1 MLRMTT
7 LIGFAPILMLGL
19 MGCSAPQSQNS
30 PAPTSSAAP
39 EAVIQ
44 AQKTAPSK
52 APTEYVT
59 ISDPVENCFTV
70 QVPKGWYNRGYSARI
85 YDIHR
90 EVVTSVSP
98 NSDTVLFTGDPSV
111 PQYWSPDTGNPVIE
125 QVCELSPFMELARY
139 QPANDYFPIYAKKKF
154 GKLTNF
160 KITGVQ
166 PNAKVFGEFQR
177 IFAEH
182 GVQLSNGLT
191 VDLKFTYEDKGKKMN
206 GLLIGTTINSGP
218 FWIVEVW
225 GMSTSS
231 DVETFRPTLV
241 KIALSKKTNPEWT
254 ALQNQK
260 HEERMAQMRADHERI
275 MQNMNQQHAQNMQ
288 WIQASAQRHQQR
300 MEAIWAA
307 GDASMK
313 SYYERSASS
322 DLQHQSF
329 LNYINDE
336 NTVVGSEGR
345 VRQVDSSYQR
355 YYIHKTNNTY
365 VGGDIRFN
373 EDSIRRLGLN
383 PDDYE
388 EAKIRP

>member
-1 MLRMTT
+1 MPT
-7 LIGFAPILMLGL
+7 LATIAPLLFVGL
-19 MGCSAPQSQNS
+19 MGCSAPEL
-30 PAPTSSAAP
+30 PTSAVSASP
-39 EAVIQ
+39 EAEVQ
-44 AQKTAPSK
+44 AQKAAPSK
-52 APTEYVT
+52 VPTEFVT
-59 ISDPVENCFTV
+59 ISDPVEKCFSV
-70 QVPKGWYNRGYSARI
+70 SVPKGWYNRGYSARV
-85 YDIHR
+85 YDVHR
-90 EVVTSVSP
+90 EVVTCVSP

-125 QVCELSPFMELARY
+125 QVCALSPIMELARY
-139 QPANDYFPIYAKKKF
+139 QPANEYFPMYAKKKF
-154 GKLTNF
+154 GKLKNF

-166 PNAKVFGEFQR
+166 PNEKILGEFKR
-177 IFAEH
+177 VFAEH
-182 GVQLSNGLT
+182 GAQLPDAIT

-225 GMSTSS
+225 GMSTSA

-241 KIALSKKTNPEWT
+241 KIALSKETYPEWT

-260 HEERMAQMRADHERI
+260 HEERMAQMRADHEMA
-275 MQNMNQQHAQNMQ
+275 MQRMNQQHAQNMQ

-300 MEAIWAA
+300 MESIWAA

-345 VRQVDSSYQR
+345 VRQVDNSYQR
-355 YYIHKTNNTY
+355 YFINKHNNSY
-365 VGGDIRFN
+365 LGGDIRFD
-373 EDSIRRLGLN
+373 EDAIRRLGLN